1 MEERIV
7 VTGAQGF
14 VGRHLSVELLDHLP
28 RAELL
33 GIGRSPDDRAHF
45 GHWLHWG
52 PTAVRAPLLP
62 DAQVSLATHR
72 YRYRQ
77 LDVRDTPGL
86 VRLLAEFAPTCV
98 VHLAAALR
106 DEPLE
111 ALLAS
116 NVGSAASLLEA
127 LVGAGLETCR
137 VVLGSTGGVYG
148 AALPADLPLRE
159 ELRGAPVD
167 LYSLTKLASED
178 ATRILAEQHGLRVV
192 WARMFNLVGP
202 GQEERHF
209 FGRVASQL
217 CAIRAGLRSP
227 ELELGELD
235 HTRDFL
241 DVRDTAA
248 ALWRL
253 AQGGEPGR
261 AYNVAS
267 GCETEIGDALAL
279 LLDTAGLADRVQVR
293 SVGRRSND
301 VSRHVGDVTRLR
313 ALGFEPRFAL
323 SESARDV
330 LDYYATAIAP
340 ACARPAVRRSAPSL
354 TVSAATRTEYTVEVA
369 EGLLERLPER
379 LAAGFPARRLAV
391 LTDTRV
397 WELYGRR
404 LLERLRAAGLAVEP
418 VLVPEGERSK
428 TPERYLDLVRQLHGT
443 RFDRR
448 ALLVNLGGGLVTD
461 VGGFVAA
468 TYMRGIDYVNV
479 PTTLLAQHDS
489 AIGGKVAVNAAWGT
503 KNFLGAFH
511 HPRAVFCDPRVL
523 ATLPRRDLAAGVA
536 EAIKVALCGEPELWR
551 LLEERPAAV
560 QGRDPHVLGQLVRLA
575 AARKAALLA
584 PDPYEVDLRRVLNLG
599 HTFGHALEAE
609 LDGGVLL
616 HGEAVAF
623 GIAVATAIGL
633 GRGMCP
639 RVDAR
644 RIFALLRAY
653 ELPPVVARARLL
665 GALERLD
672 DIRLVRA
679 NRLNF
684 VIPVGVHGVRIAPEV
699 GDDEFRRALDLL
711 ATAPGCGWV
720 EDDDHG
726 VSGAR
731 HRGQQ
736 APRPRRQPAR

>member
-1 MEERIV
+1 M
-7 VTGAQGF
+7 TGAQGF
-14 VGRHLSVELLDHLP
+14 VGRHFAAQLLAGRPH
-28 RAELL
+28 AEVL
-33 GIGRSPDDRAHF
+33 GIGRSPDDRTHF
-45 GHWLHWG
+45 GHSVHRG
-52 PTAVRAPLLP
+52 PVAVRAPLPPRAREIL
-62 DAQVSLATHR
+62 TCER
-72 YRYRQ
+72 YRYRA
-77 LDVRDTPGL
+77 LDLRDRPAL
-86 VRLLAEFAPTCV
+86 VRVLAEFAPTSV

-106 DEPLE
+106 DQPLDE
-111 ALLAS
+111 LLAS
-116 NVGSAASLLEA
+116 NVGAAGSLLEA
-127 LVGAGLETCR
+127 LVGAGLEGCR

-148 AALPADLPLRE
+148 AAPATALPLRE
-159 ELRGAPVD
+159 DLRGTPVD
-167 LYSLTKLASED
+167 LYSLTKLAGED

-209 FGRVASQL
+209 FGRVVSQL

-235 HTRDFL
+235 RTRDFL
-241 DVRDTAA
+241 DVRDAA
-248 ALWRL
+248 EALWLLTRH
-253 AQGGEPGR
+253 GEPGS

-267 GCETEIGDALAL
+267 GRETEIGEALAL
-279 LLDTAGLADRVQVR
+279 LLDVARLADQVEVR
-293 SVGRRSND
+293 CVLRRSND
-301 VSRHVGDVTRLR
+301 VRRHWGDITRLR
-313 ALGFEPRFAL
+313 ALGFEPRFGL
-323 SESARDV
+323 RDSARDV
-330 LDYYATAIAP
+330 LAYYADEVAG
-340 ACARPAVRRSAPSL
+340 ACARPEGCRRSPGV

-379 LAAGFPARRLAV
+379 LVAGFPGRRLAI

-397 WELYGRR
+397 WELYGQG
-404 LLERLRAAGLAVEP
+404 LLERLRAAALAVEP
-418 VLVPEGERSK
+418 VLLPEGERSK
-428 TPERYLDLVRQLHGT
+428 TPERYLDLVRQLHDT

-468 TYMRGIDYVNV
+468 TYMRGVDYVNV

-511 HPRAVFCDPRVL
+511 HPRAVFCDPCVL
-523 ATLPRRDLAAGVA
+523 VTLSPRDLSAGVA
-536 EAIKVALCGEPELWR
+536 EAIKVGLCGEPELLR
-551 LLEERPAAV
+551 LLEERSAEVRA
-560 QGRDPHVLGQLVRLA
+560 RDPAVLAQVVRLA

-584 PDPYEVDLRRVLNLG
+584 ADPYEVDLRRVLNLG

-609 LDGGVLL
+609 LGGAELL

-633 GRGMCP
+633 DRQLCS

-653 ELPPVVARARLL
+653 DLPPRVARGRLL

-684 VIPVGVHGVRIAPEV
+684 VIPTGTNGIRIVPEV
-699 GDDEFRRALDLL
+699 ADDEFRRALDLL
-711 ATAPGCGWV
+711 AVDSGCGWV
-720 EDDDHG
+720 EDGLHG
-726 VSGAR
+726 IPGR
-731 HRGQQ
+731 
-736 APRPRRQPAR
+736 